1 METMRDPHVFIS
13 HSSSD
18 TSWAMELS
26 RHLESYGLQVFLG
39 AGSVLPGANLH
50 LEIGKALEAA
60 DAMVVLIS
68 PAAADSPYVQQEIQ
82 YALGAERFQG
92 RLIPVE
98 VKATQDY
105 PWVLRKLQW
114 IRTDGDA
121 ARAGHQT
128 AGILQ
133 AVGGPDVHAGAR

>member
-1 METMRDPHVFIS
+1 METNVFVS
-13 HSSSD
+13 HSNSD
-18 TSWAMELS
+18 TAWAMELS
-26 RHLESYGLQVFLG
+26 RRLESYGLRVFLA

-68 PAAADSPYVQQEIQ
+68 PAAADSSYVQQEIQ
-82 YALGAERFQG
+82 YAIGAERFQG

-98 VKATQDY
+98 VKPTQDY

-121 ARAGHQT
+121 ARAGDQI
-128 AGILQ
+128 ARILQ
-133 AVGGPDVHAGAR
+133 VAGGPDVHAGAR

>member
-1 METMRDPHVFIS
+1 METHIFIS
-13 HSSSD
+13 HSDSD
-18 TSWAMELS
+18 TPWAKELS

-39 AGSVLPGANLH
+39 AGSVFPGANSH

-60 DAMVVLIS
+60 DAMAVLIS
-68 PAAADSPYVQQEIQ
+68 PAAADSLYVQQEIQ

-121 ARAGHQT
+121 ARAGDQI
-128 AGILQ
+128 ARILQ
-133 AVGGPDVHAGAR
+133 VAGGPDVHAGAR